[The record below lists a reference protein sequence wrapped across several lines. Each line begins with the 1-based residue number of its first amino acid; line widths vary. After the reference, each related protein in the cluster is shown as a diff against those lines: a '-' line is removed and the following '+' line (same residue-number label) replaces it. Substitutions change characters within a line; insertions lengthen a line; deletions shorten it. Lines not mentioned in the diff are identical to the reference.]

1 MIPRRISRVPPR
13 KVHEGACKAVSAST
27 SSNRSS
33 VAWRR
38 PGRARGSRARRH
50 CRDAGQKRQT
60 LRLGAIAQQQGSA
73 LPVGDPMR
81 PDRSAGSQQFLGHDV
96 AFEHAALPAA
106 VAPGPGHPDP
116 ATRPQPPAERRR
128 PMTAE
133 IAVWLLQPR
142 SKLLGDKLASLG
154 PRASDPGGGPTGS
167 KRKAG
172 YIVRCAR
179 GILKG
184 YFIRGGLPTGRNI
197 VLTTAT

>member
-1 MIPRRISRVPPR
+1 MQSGFGQHLLEPVIRSMASARTSSGISRSKALPR
-13 KVHEGACKAVSAST
+13 CRAETPDAAPRCHSAAT
-27 SSNRSS
+27 
-33 VAWRR
+33 
-38 PGRARGSRARRH
+38 GR
-50 CRDAGQKRQT
+50 
-60 LRLGAIAQQQGSA
+60 A

-81 PDRSAGSQQFLGHDV
+81 PDRSAGSQQFLSHDV